1 MIEDRSNQPITIEI
15 PLDETE
21 TQEAPKTIPQN
32 SGDGVEFYVSDGEN
46 TYSMDDMPE
55 EQTEAPEPKAK
66 GRSKRKSSTIE
77 EKIKSLEMAL
87 QAESQRN
94 QTLYEQYVKKETTQA
109 SLQRQIQELNEK
121 LAASAQAQDKQ
132 IAINVKNEENKI
144 KHALL
149 QAKNNGD
156 YEAELNYTEQLAE
169 LKAKKHAYEA
179 YKYSIEDQ
187 NNRIKET
194 EPYVPNIEP
203 IIAPPRRTPSNSHF
217 SDWVQENPWYQNDR
231 MLSSEAD
238 EIALELQK
246 RLNLENSSHLIG
258 TYEFFDTVGQILKSK
273 YNVPEAPAQE
283 VQQDQYE
290 EVIEDQAYNVAPPP
304 AYPQQQF
311 QPVRPAQP
319 QYVAPTPP
327 PPTRYGVAPVS
338 QSPSMAQAY
347 AQNSGNQ
354 YKNKVTLTPEQ
365 RRMAHLLPSRD
376 GNDTLLDKE
385 IRFARGLQMTAPTNS
400 RNPFIKASPDSLI
413 FE

>member
-21 TQEAPKTIPQN
+21 VQEAPKTMPQN
-32 SGDGVEFYVSDGEN
+32 SGDGVEFYISDGES
-46 TYSMDDMPE
+46 TFSMDDMPADE
-55 EQTEAPEPKAK
+55 PQVPEPKAK
-66 GRSKRKSSTIE
+66 GRSKRKSTSIE

-132 IAINVKNEENKI
+132 IALNVKHEENKI
-144 KHALL
+144 KQALL
-149 QAKNNGD
+149 QAKNDGD

-187 NNRIKET
+187 NNRLRET
-194 EPYVPNIEP
+194 EPYVPQIEP
-203 IIAPPRRTPSNSHF
+203 IITPSRRETVNSHF
-217 SDWVQENPWYQNDR
+217 SDWVQENPWYQQDK
-231 MLSSEAD
+231 MLSAEAD

-273 YNVPEAPAQE
+273 YQVADTSGGDTS
-283 VQQDQYE
+283 QDQYE
-290 EVIEDQAYNVAPPP
+290 EVIDNQAYNVAPSP
-304 AYPQQQF
+304 AYQQSQY
-311 QPVRPAQP
+311 QPARPAQP
-319 QYVAPTPP
+319 HPVAPTQPAYP
-327 PPTRYGVAPVS
+327 RYGVAPVT
-338 QSPSMAQAY
+338 QSPNMAQAY
-347 AQNSGNQ
+347 AQNSGSQ